1 MTLLLFAEMICTMDI
16 VQIDTMML
24 SEQEIDLNLIFVVME
39 KERENNMTIEFGLFA
54 KPLSEQLSSL
64 DIDKEKV
71 KYWENVVDF
80 LMSAHLYKKLTDRE
94 QEKLYSY
101 LVNQIRKEITK
112 Q

>member
-1 MTLLLFAEMICTMDI
+1 
-16 VQIDTMML
+16 
-24 SEQEIDLNLIFVVME
+24 ME

-54 KPLSEQLSSL
+54 RPLSEQLSSF

-80 LMSAHLYKKLTDRE
+80 LMSAHLDKKITDRE